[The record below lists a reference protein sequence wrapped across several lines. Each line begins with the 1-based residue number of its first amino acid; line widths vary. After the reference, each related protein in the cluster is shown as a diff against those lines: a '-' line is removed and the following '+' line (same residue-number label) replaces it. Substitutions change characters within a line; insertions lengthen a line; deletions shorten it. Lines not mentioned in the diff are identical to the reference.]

1 MCGIA
6 AIYSDGRIAAGGMK
20 EAIARMKET
29 LRHRGPDDSGTFLSA
44 DGRVGL
50 GHTRLAI
57 IDLSAAGH
65 QPMSNENGRVWI
77 TYNGEIYNFLEL
89 RRDLLACG
97 HTFKSLTDT
106 EVLIH
111 GYEQWGIEG
120 LLGRLRGM
128 FSLAV
133 YDCRGTPPG
142 YGCLVIARDRLGQ
155 KPLYYCHL
163 DGVCV
168 IASEIKAIVAS
179 GLVQAE
185 IDPEAVGLYL
195 RLGHIPAP
203 RTIYRGIAALKP
215 GYYLVLDASGTA
227 EHRYYDLSRAY
238 LEDSLA
244 STSEAEAVE
253 RVHSCLVDTTRCH
266 LISDVPVGVFL
277 SGGIDSSSIVVAM
290 REAGCAAIRSVSIVF
305 PGTDYDESSFSRAV
319 ADRYHTDHTEVEI
332 RGGDLTDHMERILA
346 AMDQPTIDGVN
357 TYFVASAAA
366 QAGLKVALSGV
377 GGDETFWGYPS
388 FTQIPQLKRL
398 YDVLASVPMGRTLA
412 GAFLRNGT
420 SPRAAKIS
428 SIASGDG
435 SISSIYGTYR
445 QVFGA
450 DQISDLLDGDFAAVR
465 AESLMADAC
474 PPGYPW
480 PDNALSQIGFLETT
494 RYMANQLLRD
504 TDIFSMVHSLEV
516 RSPFVDHVLVELVAG
531 LPACWKAGN
540 GISKGLLIKALGDGL
555 PEIVVNRH
563 KRGFVFP
570 FDMWLRNGL
579 RKFTEANLSGSS
591 SLKKAPV
598 GRILDGFY
606 GHRVHWSKVWSLVVI
621 NHWLN

>member
-6 AIYSDGRIAAGGMK
+6 AIHSDGRIAAGDLREAVGGMK
-20 EAIARMKET
+20 EA
-29 LRHRGPDDSGTFLSA
+29 LRHRGPDDSGTFVSA

-65 QPMSNENGRVWI
+65 QPMSNESAHVWI
-77 TYNGEIYNFLEL
+77 TYNGEIYNFLAL
-89 RRDLLACG
+89 RRDLMKCG
-97 HTFKSLTDT
+97 HAFKSLTDT

-128 FSLAV
+128 FSFAV

-142 YGCLVIARDRLGQ
+142 CGRLVIARDRLGQ
-155 KPLYYCHL
+155 KPLYYCYL
-163 DGVCV
+163 DGVLV
-168 IASEIKAIVAS
+168 MASEIKAILAS
-179 GLVQAE
+179 GLVRAE
-185 IDPEAVGLYL
+185 IDPEAVRLYL
-195 RLGHIPAP
+195 HLGYIPAP
-203 RTIYRGIAALKP
+203 RTIYRSIAALRP
-215 GYYLVLDASGTA
+215 GYYLVLDERGPA

-238 LEDSLA
+238 LENSL
-244 STSEAEAVE
+244 SSISEAEAVE
-253 RVHSCLVDTTRCH
+253 RVHSCLVDTMRCH

-277 SGGIDSSSIVVAM
+277 SGGIDSSSLVVAM
-290 REAGCAAIRSVSIVF
+290 REAGCAAIRSASIVF
-305 PGTDYDESSFSRAV
+305 PGTDYDESFFSRAV
-319 ADRYHTDHTEVEI
+319 ADRYRTDHTEVEV
-332 RGGDLTDHMERILA
+332 RDRDLTDHMERILA

-357 TYFVASAAA
+357 TYFIASAAA

-377 GGDETFWGYPS
+377 GGDEMFWGYPS
-388 FTQIPQLKRL
+388 FRQIPRLKRL
-398 YDVLASVPMGRTLA
+398 YDVLASVPLGRTLA
-412 GAFLRNGT
+412 SGLLRTGV

-450 DQISDLLDGDFAAVR
+450 DQISDLLGGDFAAG
-465 AESLMADAC
+465 ATGSLTADAC
-474 PPGYPW
+474 PPSDLRS
-480 PDNALSQIGFLETT
+480 DNTLSQIGFLETT

-504 TDIFSMVHSLEV
+504 SDIFSMAHSLEV
-516 RSPFVDHVLVELVAG
+516 RAPLVDHVMVELVAG

-540 GISKGLLIKALGDGL
+540 GISKSLLIKALGDDL
-555 PEIVVNRH
+555 PETIVNRH

-579 RKFTEANLSGSS
+579 REFTEANLSGSS

-621 NHWLN
+621 GHWLN